1 MKTREPL
8 VWPGPTLMGA
18 LLLINKERKTCY
30 HGDGNQNKLVQ
41 EHAGHM
47 YLPSPYSSKKQLLK
61 KTRLR
66 SVLRASTAVTIT
78 LQKKKHTDKTIKLK
92 SFQTKHKNK
101 HNHKHPKKVGLAW
114 ERVRVK
120 LNWGLYRQ
128 CCYCSMSSVSLSTS
142 VCNNCSQI
150 TNC

>member
-1 MKTREPL
+1 MWL
-8 VWPGPTLMGA
+8 GPTLMGA

-41 EHAGHM
+41 EHADHM

-78 LQKKKHTDKTIKLK
+78 LQKNNIDKTIKLK
-92 SFQTKHKNK
+92 FFQTKHKNK
-101 HNHKHPKKVGLAW
+101 HKDKQTKKVGF
-114 ERVRVK
+114 
-120 LNWGLYRQ
+120 
-128 CCYCSMSSVSLSTS
+128 SLREGESEI
-142 VCNNCSQI
+142 QLRPL
-150 TNC
+150 

>member
-1 MKTREPL
+1 M
-8 VWPGPTLMGA
+8 WPRPTLMGA

-78 LQKKKHTDKTIKLK
+78 LQKKNTHRQDNKIKILSNETQK
-92 SFQTKHKNK
+92 QTQPQTNK
-101 HNHKHPKKVGLAW
+101 KG
-114 ERVRVK
+114 RI
-120 LNWGLYRQ
+120 
-128 CCYCSMSSVSLSTS
+128 SLREGESEI
-142 VCNNCSQI
+142 QLRPL
-150 TNC
+150 

>member
-1 MKTREPL
+1 MWL
-8 VWPGPTLMGA
+8 GPTLMGA

-78 LQKKKHTDKTIKLK
+78 LQKEKKHTHTDKTIKLK
-92 SFQTKHKNK
+92 SFQMKHKNK
-101 HNHKHPKKVGLAW
+101 HKHKQTKKVGF
-114 ERVRVK
+114 
-120 LNWGLYRQ
+120 
-128 CCYCSMSSVSLSTS
+128 SLREGESET
-142 VCNNCSQI
+142 QLRPL
-150 TNC
+150 

>member
-8 VWPGPTLMGA
+8 VWLGPTLMGA

-78 LQKKKHTDKTIKLK
+78 LQKKKTHRQDNKIKILSNETQK
-92 SFQTKHKNK
+92 QTQPQT
-101 HNHKHPKKVGLAW
+101 PKKG
-114 ERVRVK
+114 RI
-120 LNWGLYRQ
+120 
-128 CCYCSMSSVSLSTS
+128 SLREGESET
-142 VCNNCSQI
+142 QLRPL
-150 TNC
+150 